1 MNAAKPPVATG
12 KRVRQVVLKKAP
24 AKAAAARKAPAKVAA
39 APKLS
44 AGPGTLDS
52 NRRKA
57 RYGVSYL
64 RSVCSQ
70 AGVGVMETGVDE
82 DVLAIDCVLTFPEGQ
97 VVVQVKCTSG
107 KTISGKRAAVSLK
120 PEWCEKWAKQKGPV
134 YLLLVIVPADVEV
147 WLTHHPKGTAH
158 ASAAFWVRVH
168 GDEGTSVTV
177 PKAQRLTSATFDIWN
192 AEMLA
197 AYGDTA

>member
-1 MNAAKPPVATG
+1 MRN
-12 KRVRQVVLKKAP
+12 VVINRAP
-24 AKAAAARKAPAKVAA
+24 AKAAAARKAPVKVVA

-44 AGPGTLDS
+44 AGPGTFGD
-52 NRRKA
+52 NGRKA

-70 AGVGVMETGVDE
+70 AGVGVTETGVDE
-82 DVLAIDCVLTFPEGQ
+82 DVLAIDCVLMFAEGQ

-107 KTISGKRAAVSLK
+107 KTIGGKTAAVSLK

-134 YLLLVIVPADVEV
+134 YLLLVIVPANIED

-177 PKAQRLTSATFDIWN
+177 PKAQRLTSATFDTWN
-192 AEMLA
+192 ADMLA
-197 AYGDTA
+197 AYGDTP